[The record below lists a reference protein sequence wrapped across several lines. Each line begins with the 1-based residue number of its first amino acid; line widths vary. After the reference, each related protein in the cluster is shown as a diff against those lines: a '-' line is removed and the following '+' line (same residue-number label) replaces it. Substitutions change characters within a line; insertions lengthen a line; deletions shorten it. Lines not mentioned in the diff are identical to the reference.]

1 MRRPRRTSGGPA
13 GRGARRPPGT
23 GFTLLEVLVALAIFA
38 VIGVAAYTGLFAVL
52 DARATTRAQS
62 ERLAAVQYA
71 IDTLAADL
79 RQAVER
85 PVRAAQPRE
94 RASLYSPGAN
104 IEPLFAVT
112 RGGWPNPAGLA
123 RSSLAR
129 VRWQLDGERL
139 ERSWH
144 ARVDATVGV
153 APTRRLVL
161 DRVVAVELRFLDD
174 EGEWTER
181 WPPLNEQSATP
192 GLPRAVEVTL
202 ELADWGPVR
211 RLFDLAQSADAA
223 PPEAPGDG

>member
-1 MRRPRRTSGGPA
+1 MT
-13 GRGARRPPGT
+13 GARTR

-52 DARATTRAQS
+52 DARAATEAQS

-71 IDTLAADL
+71 MDTLADDL
-79 RQAVER
+79 RQAVVR

-112 RGGWPNPAGLA
+112 RGGWPNPAGLT

-129 VRWQLDGERL
+129 VQWQLDGERL

-144 ARVDATVGV
+144 ARVDATAGV
-153 APTRRLVL
+153 APVRRLVL
-161 DRVVAVELRFLDD
+161 DRVAAVDLRFLDQH
-174 EGEWTER
+174 GEWTER
-181 WPPLNEQSATP
+181 GPPLNEQSATP

-202 ELADWGPVR
+202 ELADWGAIR
-211 RLFDLAQSADAA
+211 RLFDLPQGAAPA
-223 PPEAPGDG
+223 PPEAPGNG